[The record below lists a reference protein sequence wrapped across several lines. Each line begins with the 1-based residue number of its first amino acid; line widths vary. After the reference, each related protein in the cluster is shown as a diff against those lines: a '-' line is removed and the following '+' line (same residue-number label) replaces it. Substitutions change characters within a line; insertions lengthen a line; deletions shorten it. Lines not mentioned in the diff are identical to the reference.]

1 MYRNVENCGLIILSI
16 TTVNANDNEAF
27 EDYALAA

>member
-1 MYRNVENCGLIILSI
+1 MTPLLVKTI
-16 TTVNANDNEAF
+16 NANDNEAF